1 MALRPSSRI
10 ATHGLTLP
18 ELLAAT
24 AITGILAAIALSV
37 AGGTLHA
44 SRAADARSALLQTYA
59 TALRH
64 SSTRGLH
71 VVACPASTAG
81 ACRDSIDWSGGWI
94 LFEDRDR
101 DRERNE
107 SERIVTS
114 FPPLAAKVHL
124 RGSVGRKRLVFQPSG
139 GNAGSNAT
147 LTLCD
152 GRGAESAIQLVL
164 ANDGRLRESPAGPV
178 AAAACM
184 EPSD

>member
-1 MALRPSSRI
+1 MVLRPSLRP
-10 ATHGLTLP
+10 ATRGLTLP
-18 ELLAAT
+18 EVLAAT
-24 AITGILAAIALSV
+24 AITGILAAISLSV
-37 AGGTLHA
+37 VGGTLHA

-59 TALRH
+59 TAIRH

-71 VVACPASTAG
+71 VVACPATAVG
-81 ACRDSIDWSGGWI
+81 TCRDSIDWSGGWI

-107 SERIVTS
+107 SERIVAT

-124 RGSVGRKRLVFQPSG
+124 RGSVGRKRLLFQPSG

-152 GRGAESAIQLVL
+152 GRGAGSAIQLVL
-164 ANDGRLRESPAGPV
+164 ANDGRLRERPAEPV

-184 EPSD
+184 EPSA